1 MFKKLLSAIFED
13 IQWMLLALAA
23 ATVIWFI
30 GMNMSDP
37 YQNQSVMSRLR
48 LDNFEIMTREGLVVL
63 NEDALREIDVAV
75 TVRARRSDMD
85 RLRSAMTDTG
95 IVEVS
100 VDFRAV
106 DSDATADGVSIQQLR
121 ISPNLQ
127 AGFEHLSISPA
138 YADVHLDKFS
148 QQIHSIQAIQHGDVP
163 PGFELQHILL
173 GNDRVTISGPRTD
186 LGRVSLVQAYVDI
199 TGIHDDA
206 ELPVELTVLDT
217 SGNDMTERVHLSVT
231 ETTANVRVWKVR
243 QVDVIVRGVGQ
254 LASGFAMAGYDDE
267 RMSVEIVGP
276 EDILNSIEHIRAEI
290 DLTGANENT
299 THKVL
304 LEEWL
309 PEGVYLRKD
318 EINEFYVTAKIE
330 PIELRT
336 FTVPHGNVRSRGVVG
351 LYQLV
356 DNNASIRVT
365 VSGPRSIIAA
375 FDGNQIVPEFDLRG
389 RAIGIHT
396 VPLVIELPAELS
408 IVGQAPSLLVQIHE
422 PAAADTSN
430 GDEDDEPEEP
440 PVQPPPEH
448 DENNNDDEPD
458 ENENLQGTEEEEENA
473 ETDEE

>member
-1 MFKKLLSAIFED
+1 
-13 IQWMLLALAA
+13 
-23 ATVIWFI
+23 
-30 GMNMSDP
+30 
-37 YQNQSVMSRLR
+37 
-48 LDNFEIMTREGLVVL
+48 
-63 NEDALREIDVAV
+63 
-75 TVRARRSDMD
+75 
-85 RLRSAMTDTG
+85 
-95 IVEVS
+95 
-100 VDFRAV
+100 
-106 DSDATADGVSIQQLR
+106 
-121 ISPNLQ
+121 
-127 AGFEHLSISPA
+127 
-138 YADVHLDKFS
+138 
-148 QQIHSIQAIQHGDVP
+148 
-163 PGFELQHILL
+163 
-173 GNDRVTISGPRTD
+173 